1 MASTTQPQFIANRYE
16 IRDVVGRG
24 GMGVVYRC
32 YDHVTRTEVA
42 LKQMLVN
49 MKQENGETNNIPATN
64 HNIDDTND
72 MDTIS
77 VASPDTWRR
86 QSPFIGMV
94 KSDDSGPG
102 ALRLALSHEFE
113 TLARLRHPNIITVL
127 DYGFDALRLPFFT
140 MPLLN
145 SPRSITDAAKDAP
158 LEQRIAWLSDILQAL
173 AYLHH
178 HKIIHRDL
186 KPDNALLTEDGSVKV
201 LDFGLAVIRERT
213 ESFREEG
220 EEDMVSGTIPYMAP
234 ELIQSAS
241 PSTSSDLYAFGMIAY
256 ELLAG
261 HYPFKFN
268 GIAELIMQMLTE
280 MPPIYDLDLASPVQ
294 RWLENLLQTDKSRR
308 SNDALDVLKQLT
320 EITDVKIPI
329 ETKTIQESYL
339 QTARFVGRDEELSA
353 LLEGLRS
360 TLSGHG
366 NSWMI
371 VGEDGVGKSR
381 LVSELRILALV
392 NGFNV
397 LQGHGSQGSLTPYQI
412 LREPV
417 KRLLLST
424 PVDATEAN
432 ILKTLL
438 PDLETILGRTVPE
451 VVQDEVSKYGSQL
464 SSVILN
470 LFQQQKAPTLLI
482 LDDLHWAP
490 ESIDILSN
498 LLATVSDSMLM
509 IVATTRPDGVT
520 DKHSDLSEMTQIPLQ
535 RLADA
540 DVVKLAKS
548 ILGDVALRA
557 DVQEVLKREAQG
569 NVNFLLEVIRALL
582 EEVQQLR
589 DIAMMRLPQVI
600 TAGGINRVLAQRLTK
615 ISADDHALFNLLAA
629 AGLEIDV
636 QLLKHFA
643 EARNL
648 SDETWLTTLSNNG
661 IIEREGGKWEIAHE
675 RLREV
680 ALEQIDAAD
689 LPQLHTQVAEAL
701 EKLYPDAVEKAG
713 RIAYHWRQADND
725 ERERPY
731 LIDAADYALRLNSF
745 QDAVRLYR
753 RVLELQSDERSD
765 IALIQ
770 IKLGE
775 SLMYLGD
782 YEEALDNVRKGLD
795 GIEESRQTERA
806 RALALLSDLFWRTGK
821 FDDGKSYAQQ
831 ALDLSRDLSVR
842 EIEIRSLSRL
852 GYLAFETGDYTN
864 AEDFYQKGLSLA
876 EEHSDD
882 VGLTML
888 NNNYGILA
896 ATQGDLDKAKE
907 RFQASLEFSE
917 RHDWKYR
924 VASSLINIG
933 GIVGMQGDLNASVS
947 NFERALVMARSIGD
961 RRGMI
966 EALDNLG
973 FVAQLREDYK
983 SALQYFEESLV
994 LAETIG
1000 NRAAVPVVM
1009 RKLALVFEKMG
1020 DTETTQEYLTNAVHQ
1035 ANEIQAIPVTL
1046 DALADLARID
1056 ADAEQAVQWAS
1067 FILSHDAARQEA
1079 TKTATAVIEKWAKK
1093 LDEDTLKQYKESAS
1107 ELTFDT
1113 LLD

>member
-1 MASTTQPQFIANRYE
+1 MASTTQPKFIANRYE

-24 GMGVVYRC
+24 GMGIVYRC
-32 YDHVTRTEVA
+32 FDHVTRTEVA
-42 LKQMLVN
+42 LKQMLVD
-49 MKQENGETNNIPATN
+49 MKQGSGDTDDLTPG
-64 HNIDDTND
+64 HNASGDTKG
-72 MDTIS
+72 MDTID

-86 QSPFIGMV
+86 DSPFIGMV
-94 KSDDSGPG
+94 KSDESGPG

-140 MPLLN
+140 MPLLQ
-145 SPRSITDAAKDAP
+145 SPQSITDAAKEAP
-158 LEQRIAWLSDILQAL
+158 LEKRIAWLADILQAL

-186 KPDNALLTEDGSVKV
+186 KPDNALLIEDGGVKV

-213 ESFREEG
+213 ESFQDNEES
-220 EEDMVSGTIPYMAP
+220 MVSGTIPYMAP
-234 ELIQSAS
+234 ELIQSAA

-261 HYPFKFN
+261 HYPFDFN
-268 GIAELIMQMLTE
+268 GIADLIMRMLTE
-280 MPPIYDLDLASPVQ
+280 MPPIKDLDLAEPLQ
-294 RWLENLLQTDKSRR
+294 EWLENLLQTEKDKRAS
-308 SNDALDVLKQLT
+308 DALDVLKRLT
-320 EITDVKIPI
+320 EITDVQIPI

-339 QTARFVGRDEELSA
+339 QTARFVGRDEEMSA

-360 TLSGHG
+360 TLSKQG
-366 NSWMI
+366 NSWLI

-397 LQGHGSQGSLTPYQI
+397 LQGHGSQGNLTPYQI

-432 ILKTLL
+432 VLKTLL
-438 PDLETILGRTVPE
+438 PDLETILGRSVPE

-470 LFQQQKAPTLLI
+470 LFQQQDLPTLLI
-482 LDDLHWAP
+482 LDDLHFAP

-498 LLATVSDSMLM
+498 LLATVSRSRLM
-509 IVATTRPDGVT
+509 IVATTRPDNAT
-520 DKHSDLSEMTQIPLQ
+520 DTHTDLAEMTRIPLQ
-535 RLADA
+535 RLADK
-540 DVVKLAKS
+540 DLVTLAKS

-589 DIAMMRLPQVI
+589 DIAMMRLPQEI

-615 ISADDHALFNLLAA
+615 ISDEDQALFNLLAT
-629 AGLEIDV
+629 AGLEIDL
-636 QLLKHFA
+636 QLLKYFA
-643 EARNL
+643 DAKEM
-648 SDETWLTTLSNNG
+648 SDETWLTTLANNG
-661 IIEREGGKWEIAHE
+661 IIERESEKWEIAHE
-675 RLREV
+675 RLRVV
-680 ALEQIDAAD
+680 ALEQIDKDD
-689 LPQLHTQVAEAL
+689 LPHLHTQLAEAL
-701 EKLYPDAVEKAG
+701 EALYPDALEKAG

-753 RVLELQSDERSD
+753 RVLELESDERSD

-782 YEEALDNVRKGLD
+782 YSEALDYVRQGLD
-795 GIEESRQTERA
+795 VLDDSQDSERA
-806 RALALLSDLFWRTGK
+806 RALALLADLFWRTGK
-821 FDDGKSYAQQ
+821 FDEGQSYANQ
-831 ALDLSRDLSVR
+831 ALDLARKTSASEV
-842 EIEIRSLSRL
+842 EIRSLSRL
-852 GYLAFETGDYTN
+852 GILSFEKGDYTN
-864 AEDFYQKGLSLA
+864 AEEFYQKGLALA

-896 ATQGDLDKAKE
+896 ATQGDLNKARE
-907 RFQASLEFSE
+907 HFQDSLEFSE
-917 RHDWKYR
+917 RHEWTYR
-924 VASSLINIG
+924 MASSLINLGSIA
-933 GIVGMQGDLNASVS
+933 GMQGDLDSAGSY
-947 NFERALVMARSIGD
+947 FERALVMARSVGD
-961 RRGMI
+961 RRSMA
-966 EALDNLG
+966 ESLDNLG
-973 FVAQLREDYK
+973 TLAQMRKEYR

-1000 NRAAVPVVM
+1000 NRAAIPVLM
-1009 RKLALVFEKMG
+1009 RNLALVFEQLG
-1020 DTETTQEYLTNAVHQ
+1020 NFETTQDYLMRAIQQ
-1035 ANEIQAIPVTL
+1035 ANEIQAIPVSL
-1046 DALADLARID
+1046 VALADMARIES
-1056 ADAEQAVQWAS
+1056 DAEQAVQWAS
-1067 FILSHDAARQEA
+1067 FILDNDAARKEA
-1079 TKTATAVIEKWAKK
+1079 NNIATGVIEKWSKK
-1093 LDEDTLKQYKESAS
+1093 LDKDTLEKYKESAAD
-1107 ELTFDT
+1107 LTLET